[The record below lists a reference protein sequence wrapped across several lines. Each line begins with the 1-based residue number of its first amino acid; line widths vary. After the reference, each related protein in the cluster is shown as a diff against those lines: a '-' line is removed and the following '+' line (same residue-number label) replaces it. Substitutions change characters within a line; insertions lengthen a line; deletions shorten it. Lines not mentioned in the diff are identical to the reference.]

1 MCARTLQ
8 SPQRAKGVKIRRGIT
23 LGVFVF
29 VVGIFI
35 AGGTM
40 LLRSDRLNIAKLD
53 VVGLHSVGNELLT
66 KAIENYFSTTAG
78 FLAHERSWVAFSSAG
93 LADYL
98 ESTIPV
104 IENAQ
109 VERNGLGAIT
119 LLLKERQPYA
129 QMCSVSGNALIVP
142 CFHIDAQGIIFG
154 EIDSTDV
161 QTSSELAKDSIT
173 IEPAHI
179 KVGFS
184 DFEPT
189 LMSDGK
195 PQQFDQHIWEGI
207 TNTISAFDSHGLIID
222 SLLVVSSTTVR
233 IDVGSFI
240 IKAPLFGEFGQ
251 TKAAE
256 NVALLL
262 AQKFNWHKGM
272 PLPQLDYI
280 DARYGNALF
289 YRTLGG
295 SQQEDSYSDE

>member
-8 SPQRAKGVKIRRGIT
+8 SPQRAKEVKIRQGIR
-23 LGVFVF
+23 LGLF
-29 VVGIFI
+29 VVVFGAFI
-35 AGGTM
+35 VGGV
-40 LLRSDRLNIAKLD
+40 LFLRSDKLNIAKLD

-66 KAIENYFSTTAG
+66 KAVESYFNTTAG

-98 ESTIPV
+98 ESAIPV
-104 IENAQ
+104 IESAQ

-129 QMCSVSGNALIVP
+129 QMCSVSGNALVVP

-154 EIDSTDV
+154 EIEPTDT
-161 QTSSELAKDSIT
+161 QTNSELAKDGIT

-184 DFEPT
+184 DFAPT
-189 LMSDGK
+189 LMGNGK
-195 PQQFDQHIWEGI
+195 PQQFNQHIWEGI
-207 TNTISAFDSHGLIID
+207 TNTIAAFDSHGLIID
-222 SLLVVSSTTVR
+222 SLLVVSSTTAR

-240 IKAPLFGEFGQ
+240 IKAPLFGEFSQ

-272 PLPQLDYI
+272 TLPQLDYI

-295 SQQEDSYSDE
+295 SQQEDSPSDE